1 MLNIDNIDN
10 ASVEIYLM
18 GRVYPNSLI
27 LKFALSIPLNGVPY
41 GIANVQNVDD
51 ANAIIHSGEYGIMK
65 FNNTG
70 SQQLDNT
77 PLTFVVMDAS
87 PIQVV
92 SGTNNSFQT
101 ISFRLGAFET
111 MDTRTFQKYG
121 TSTEIMQQVFK
132 HRQIDEPVIVVP
144 PKSTGDMMIFIVFKA
159 DMEQTLNDIVEHS
172 FLEGDYVYYAF
183 STEKCNYVVSS
194 INRSKEYYKHQLF
207 MFYVNAKRG
216 GNASMFEDSDSG
228 YVTWFYTTDTR
239 WSDAGKNKKDLFP
252 HITYMTL
259 TDNKPDIGLCDN
271 PCFSKLLKGA
281 GYTNQEE
288 IDNAFG
294 PAGYS
299 FGDAYMIRDCTVNTH
314 NMYQIS
320 PFIRRRYIASL
331 GKKMN
336 ITLVNLMGPD
346 VGSSVYVYAKS
357 KELRD
362 DFSAPDN
369 IYCDEYIVLGKQII
383 KNDVMRNGPSTSEDS
398 LITVVTLGSPNLLYG
413 HPKEVEDEIAKI
425 KFPEYNDAA
434 KKV

>member
-1 MLNIDNIDN
+1 MVNIDNIDN
-10 ASVEIYLM
+10 ASLEIYLM

-27 LKFALSIPLNGVPY
+27 TKFVLNIPLNGVPY
-41 GIANVQNVDD
+41 GIARVQNVDD
-51 ANAIIHSGEYGIMK
+51 SNAIIHTGEYGIMK

-70 SQQLDNT
+70 SKELDNT
-77 PLTFVVMDAS
+77 PLTFVVMGAS
-87 PIQVV
+87 TIEVV
-92 SGTNNSFQT
+92 PGTNNSYQN

-121 TSTEIMQQVFK
+121 TSTETMQQVFK
-132 HRQIDEPVIVVP
+132 HRQIDEPVIVIP
-144 PKSTGDMMIFIVFKA
+144 PKTTGDMMNWIVVKS

-194 INRSKEYYKHQLF
+194 INRSKEYYKHQLL
-207 MFYVNAKRG
+207 MYYVNAKRG
-216 GNASMFEDSDSG
+216 GNASMFTDSDSG
-228 YVTWFYTTDTR
+228 YVTWFYTTDNR
-239 WSDAGKNKKDLFP
+239 WSDAAKNKKDLFP

-259 TDNKPDIGLCDN
+259 TDNKPDVGLCDN
-271 PCFSKLLKGA
+271 PCFSKLLAGA

-314 NMYQIS
+314 NMYQVS

-331 GKKMN
+331 GKKMSV
-336 ITLVNLMGPD
+336 TLTNLMGPD

-362 DFSAPDN
+362 DFSAPDK
-369 IYCDEYIVLGKQII
+369 IYCDEYIVLAKQIV
-383 KNDVMRNGPSTSEDS
+383 KNDVMQNGAATSEDT

-413 HPKEVEDEIAKI
+413 HSKEVEDEIAKI

>member
-1 MLNIDNIDN
+1 MVNIDNIDN
-10 ASVEIYLM
+10 ASLEIYLM

-27 LKFALSIPLNGVPY
+27 TKFVLNIPLNGVPY
-41 GIANVQNVDD
+41 GIATVQNVDD
-51 ANAIIHSGEYGIMK
+51 SNAIIHTGEYGIMK

-70 SQQLDNT
+70 SKELDNT
-77 PLTFVVMDAS
+77 PLTFVVMGAS
-87 PIQVV
+87 TIEVV
-92 SGTNNSFQT
+92 PGTNNSYQN

-121 TSTEIMQQVFK
+121 TSTETMQQVFK
-132 HRQIDEPVIVVP
+132 HRQIDEPVIVIP
-144 PKSTGDMMIFIVFKA
+144 PKTTGDMMNWIVVKS
-159 DMEQTLNDIVEHS
+159 DMEQTLNDIVDHS

-183 STEKCNYVVSS
+183 STEKCNYIVSS
-194 INRSKEYYKHQLF
+194 INRSKEYYKHQLL
-207 MFYVNAKRG
+207 MYYVNAKRG
-216 GNASMFEDSDSG
+216 GNASMFTDSDSG
-228 YVTWFYTTDTR
+228 YVTWFYTTDNR
-239 WSDAGKNKKDLFP
+239 WSDAAKNKKDLFP

-259 TDNKPDIGLCDN
+259 TDNKPDVGLCDN
-271 PCFSKLLKGA
+271 PCFSKLLTGA

-314 NMYQIS
+314 NMYQVS

-331 GKKMN
+331 GKKMSV
-336 ITLVNLMGPD
+336 TLTNLMGPD

-362 DFSAPDN
+362 DFSAPDK
-369 IYCDEYIVLGKQII
+369 IYCDEYIVLAKQIV
-383 KNDVMRNGPSTSEDS
+383 KNDVMQNGSATSEDT

-413 HPKEVEDEIAKI
+413 HSKEVEDEIAKI
-425 KFPEYNDAA
+425 KFPDYNDAA

>member
-27 LKFALSIPLNGVPY
+27 TKFALSIPLNGVPY
-41 GIANVQNVDD
+41 GIATIHNVDD
-51 ANAIIHSGEYGIMK
+51 FNAIIHTGEYGIMK

-70 SQQLDNT
+70 SQAMDDT
-77 PLTFVVMDAS
+77 PLTFVVIETS

-92 SGTNNSFQT
+92 SGTNNSFQD

-121 TSTEIMQQVFK
+121 TSTETMQQVFK

-144 PKSTGDMMIFIVFKA
+144 PKTTGDMMNWIVVKS
-159 DMEQTLNDIVEHS
+159 DMEHTLNDIVEHS
-172 FLEGDYVYYAF
+172 FLEGDYVYYTF
-183 STEKCNYVVSS
+183 STDKCNYLVSS
-194 INRSKEYYKHQLF
+194 INSSKNYYRNQLF

-216 GNASMFEDSDSG
+216 GNASMFDDSDSG
-228 YVTWFYTTDTR
+228 YITWFYTTDTR

-259 TDNKPDIGLCDN
+259 TDNKPDVGLCDN
-271 PCFSKLLKGA
+271 ECFSKLLKGA

-288 IDNAFG
+288 IDNSFG

-299 FGDAYMIRDCTVNTH
+299 FGDAYMIRDCSVNTH
-314 NMYQIS
+314 NMYQVS

-331 GKKMN
+331 GKKMS
-336 ITLVNLMGPD
+336 ITLTNLIGPD
-346 VGSSVYVYAKS
+346 VGSTVYVYAKS

-362 DFSAPDN
+362 DFSSPDP

-383 KNDVMRNGPSTSEDS
+383 KNDTMSNGSSTSEDM

-425 KFPEYNDAA
+425 KFPGYNTAA
-434 KKV
+434 KKL

>member
-1 MLNIDNIDN
+1 
-10 ASVEIYLM
+10 M
-18 GRVYPNSLI
+18 GRVYPHSLI
-27 LKFALSIPLNGVPY
+27 TKFVLNIPLNGVPY
-41 GIANVQNVDD
+41 GIATVQNVDD
-51 ANAIIHSGEYGIMK
+51 ANAIIHTGEYGIMK

-70 SQQLDNT
+70 SKELDNT
-77 PLTFVVMDAS
+77 PLTFVVMGAS
-87 PIQVV
+87 TIEVV
-92 SGTNNSFQT
+92 NGTNNSFQN

-121 TSTEIMQQVFK
+121 TSTETMKQVFK
-132 HRQIDEPVIVVP
+132 HRQIDEPVIVIP
-144 PKSTGDMMIFIVFKA
+144 PKTTGDMMNWIVVKS

-194 INRSKEYYKHQLF
+194 INRSKEYYKHQLL
-207 MFYVNAKRG
+207 MYYVNAKRG
-216 GNASMFEDSDSG
+216 GNASMFTDSDSG
-228 YVTWFYTTDTR
+228 YVTWFYTTDNR
-239 WSDAGKNKKDLFP
+239 WSDAAKNKKDLFP

-259 TDNKPDIGLCDN
+259 TDNKPDVGLCDN
-271 PCFSKLLKGA
+271 PCFSKLLAGA

-314 NMYQIS
+314 NMYQVS

-331 GKKMN
+331 GKKMSV
-336 ITLVNLMGPD
+336 TLTNLTGPD

-362 DFSAPDN
+362 DFSAPDK
-369 IYCDEYIVLGKQII
+369 IYCDEYIVLAKQIV
-383 KNDVMRNGPSTSEDS
+383 KNDVMKNGSSSSEDT
-398 LITVVTLGSPNLLYG
+398 LVTVVTLGSPNLLYG

-425 KFPEYNDAA
+425 KFPDYNDAA

>member
-1 MLNIDNIDN
+1 MLNIDNIDT

-18 GRVYPNSLI
+18 GRVYPSSLI

-51 ANAIIHSGEYGIMK
+51 ANAIIHSGEYGIMQ

-70 SQQLDNT
+70 SKQLDNT

-121 TSTEIMQQVFK
+121 TSTETMQQVFK

-144 PKSTGDMMIFIVFKA
+144 PKSTGDMMNWIVVKA

-172 FLEGDYVYYAF
+172 FLEGDYVYYTF

-239 WSDAGKNKKDLFP
+239 WSDAGQNKKDLFP

-331 GKKMN
+331 GKKMS
-336 ITLVNLMGPD
+336 ITLTNLIGPD
-346 VGSSVYVYAKS
+346 VGSTVYVYAKS

-383 KNDVMRNGPSTSEDS
+383 KNDVMSNGSATSEDT

>member
-18 GRVYPNSLI
+18 GRVYPSSLI

-51 ANAIIHSGEYGIMK
+51 SNAIIHSGEYGIMQ

-70 SQQLDNT
+70 SKQLDNT

-121 TSTEIMQQVFK
+121 TSTETMQQVFK

-144 PKSTGDMMIFIVFKA
+144 PKSTGDMMNWIVVKA

-172 FLEGDYVYYAF
+172 FLEGDYVYYTF

-239 WSDAGKNKKDLFP
+239 WSDAGQNKKDLFP

-331 GKKMN
+331 GKKMS
-336 ITLVNLMGPD
+336 ITLTNLIGPD
-346 VGSSVYVYAKS
+346 VGSTVYVYAKS

-369 IYCDEYIVLGKQII
+369 IYCDEYVVLGKQII
-383 KNDVMRNGPSTSEDS
+383 KNDVMSNGSATSEDT

>member
-1 MLNIDNIDN
+1 MVNIDNIDN
-10 ASVEIYLM
+10 ASLEIYLM
-18 GRVYPNSLI
+18 GRVYPHSLI
-27 LKFALSIPLNGVPY
+27 TKFVLNIPLNGVPY
-41 GIANVQNVDD
+41 GIATVQNVDD
-51 ANAIIHSGEYGIMK
+51 ANAIIHTGEYGIMK

-70 SQQLDNT
+70 SKELDNT
-77 PLTFVVMDAS
+77 PLTFVVMGAS
-87 PIQVV
+87 TIEVV
-92 SGTNNSFQT
+92 NGTNNSFQN

-121 TSTEIMQQVFK
+121 TSTETMKQVFK
-132 HRQIDEPVIVVP
+132 HRQIDEPVIVIP
-144 PKSTGDMMIFIVFKA
+144 PKTTGDMMNWIVVKS

-194 INRSKEYYKHQLF
+194 INRSKEYYKHQLL
-207 MFYVNAKRG
+207 MYYVNAKRG
-216 GNASMFEDSDSG
+216 GNASMFTDSDSG
-228 YVTWFYTTDTR
+228 YVTWFYTTDNR
-239 WSDAGKNKKDLFP
+239 WSDAAKNKKDLFP

-259 TDNKPDIGLCDN
+259 TDNKPDVGLCDN
-271 PCFSKLLKGA
+271 PCFSKLLAGA

-314 NMYQIS
+314 NMYQVS

-331 GKKMN
+331 GKKMSV
-336 ITLVNLMGPD
+336 TLTNLTGPD

-362 DFSAPDN
+362 DFSAPDK
-369 IYCDEYIVLGKQII
+369 IYCDEYIVLAKQIV
-383 KNDVMRNGPSTSEDS
+383 KNDVMKNGSSSSEDT
-398 LITVVTLGSPNLLYG
+398 LVTVVTLGSPNLLYG

-425 KFPEYNDAA
+425 KFPDYNDAA

>member
-18 GRVYPNSLI
+18 GRVYPSSLI

-51 ANAIIHSGEYGIMK
+51 SNAIIHSGEYGIMQ

-70 SQQLDNT
+70 SKQLDNT

-121 TSTEIMQQVFK
+121 TSTETMQQVFK

-144 PKSTGDMMIFIVFKA
+144 PKSTGDMMNWIVVKA

-172 FLEGDYVYYAF
+172 FLEGDYVYYTF

-194 INRSKEYYKHQLF
+194 INRSKEYYKHQLL

-216 GNASMFEDSDSG
+216 GNASMFDDSDSG

-239 WSDAGKNKKDLFP
+239 WSDAGQNKKDLFP

-336 ITLVNLMGPD
+336 ITLTNLMGPD
-346 VGSSVYVYAKS
+346 VGSTVYVYAKS

-369 IYCDEYIVLGKQII
+369 IYCDEYVVLGKQII
-383 KNDVMRNGPSTSEDS
+383 KNDVMKNGSATSEDT

>member
-1 MLNIDNIDN
+1 MVNIDNIDT
-10 ASVEIYLM
+10 ASLEIYLM

-27 LKFALSIPLNGVPY
+27 TKFVLNIPLNGVPY
-41 GIANVQNVDD
+41 GIATVQNVDD
-51 ANAIIHSGEYGIMK
+51 SNAIIHTGEYGIMK

-70 SQQLDNT
+70 SKELDNT
-77 PLTFVVMDAS
+77 PLTFVVMGAS
-87 PIQVV
+87 TIEVV
-92 SGTNNSFQT
+92 PGTNNSYQN

-121 TSTEIMQQVFK
+121 TSTETMQQVFK
-132 HRQIDEPVIVVP
+132 HRQIDEPVIVIP
-144 PKSTGDMMIFIVFKA
+144 PKTTGDMMNWIVVKS

-183 STEKCNYVVSS
+183 STEKCNYIVSS
-194 INRSKEYYKHQLF
+194 INRSKEYYKHQLL
-207 MFYVNAKRG
+207 MYYVNAKRG
-216 GNASMFEDSDSG
+216 GNASMFTDSDSG
-228 YVTWFYTTDTR
+228 YVTWFYTTDNR
-239 WSDAGKNKKDLFP
+239 WSDAAKNKKDLFP

-259 TDNKPDIGLCDN
+259 TDNKPDVGLCDN
-271 PCFSKLLKGA
+271 PCFSKLLTGA

-314 NMYQIS
+314 NMYQVS

-331 GKKMN
+331 GKKMSV
-336 ITLVNLMGPD
+336 TLTNLMGPD

-362 DFSAPDN
+362 DFSAPDK
-369 IYCDEYIVLGKQII
+369 IYCDEYIVLAKQIV
-383 KNDVMRNGPSTSEDS
+383 KNDVMQNGSATSEDT

-413 HPKEVEDEIAKI
+413 HSKEVEDEIAKI
-425 KFPEYNDAA
+425 KFPDYNDAA

>member
-18 GRVYPNSLI
+18 GRVYPSSLI

-51 ANAIIHSGEYGIMK
+51 ANAIIHSGEYGVMQ

-121 TSTEIMQQVFK
+121 TSTETMQQVFK

-144 PKSTGDMMIFIVFKA
+144 PKSTGDMMNWIVVKA

-239 WSDAGKNKKDLFP
+239 WSDAGQNKKDLFP

-331 GKKMN
+331 GKKMS
-336 ITLVNLMGPD
+336 ITLTNLIGPD
-346 VGSSVYVYAKS
+346 VGSTVYVYAKS

-362 DFSAPDN
+362 DFSAPDD

-383 KNDVMRNGPSTSEDS
+383 KNDVMSNGSATSEDT

>member
-18 GRVYPNSLI
+18 GRVYPSSLI

-51 ANAIIHSGEYGIMK
+51 ANAIIHSGEYGIMQ

-70 SQQLDNT
+70 SKQLDNT

-121 TSTEIMQQVFK
+121 TSTETMQQVFK

-144 PKSTGDMMIFIVFKA
+144 PKSTGDMMNWIVVKA

-172 FLEGDYVYYAF
+172 FLEGDYVYYTF

-239 WSDAGKNKKDLFP
+239 WSDAGQNKKDLFP

-281 GYTNQEE
+281 GDTNQEE

-336 ITLVNLMGPD
+336 ITLTNLMGPD
-346 VGSSVYVYAKS
+346 VGSTVYVYAKS

-369 IYCDEYIVLGKQII
+369 IYCDEYVVLGKQII
-383 KNDVMRNGPSTSEDS
+383 KNDVMKNGSATSEDT

>member
-1 MLNIDNIDN
+1 MLNIDNIDT

-18 GRVYPNSLI
+18 GRVYPSSLI

-70 SQQLDNT
+70 SKQLDNT

-121 TSTEIMQQVFK
+121 TSTETMQQVFK

-144 PKSTGDMMIFIVFKA
+144 PKSTGDMMNWIVVKA

-172 FLEGDYVYYAF
+172 FLEGDYVYYTF

-239 WSDAGKNKKDLFP
+239 WSDAGQNKKDLFP

-331 GKKMN
+331 GKKMS
-336 ITLVNLMGPD
+336 ITLTNLIGPD
-346 VGSSVYVYAKS
+346 VGSTVYVYAKS

-362 DFSAPDN
+362 DFSAPDD

-383 KNDVMRNGPSTSEDS
+383 KNDVMSNGSATSEDT

>member
-27 LKFALSIPLNGVPY
+27 LKFCLSIPLNGVPY

-121 TSTEIMQQVFK
+121 TSTETMQQVFK

-144 PKSTGDMMIFIVFKA
+144 PKSTGDMMNWIVVKA

-172 FLEGDYVYYAF
+172 FWKRDYVYYTF

-194 INRSKEYYKHQLF
+194 INRSKEYYKHQMF
-207 MFYVNAKRG
+207 MFYVNAQRG

-331 GKKMN
+331 GK
-336 ITLVNLMGPD
+336 
-346 VGSSVYVYAKS
+346 
-357 KELRD
+357 R
-362 DFSAPDN
+362 
-369 IYCDEYIVLGKQII
+369 
-383 KNDVMRNGPSTSEDS
+383 
-398 LITVVTLGSPNLLYG
+398 
-413 HPKEVEDEIAKI
+413 
-425 KFPEYNDAA
+425 
-434 KKV
+434 